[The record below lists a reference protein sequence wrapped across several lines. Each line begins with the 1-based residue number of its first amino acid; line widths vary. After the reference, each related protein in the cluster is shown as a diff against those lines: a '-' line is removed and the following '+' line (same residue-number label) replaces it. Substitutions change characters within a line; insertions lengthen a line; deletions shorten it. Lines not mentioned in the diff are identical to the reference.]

1 MPFDAPDAPTR
12 LADLIGW
19 IADRFAATGLY
30 FGHGTD
36 NPLDEAAWLATAV
49 LGIASEQLDEHLDD
63 TLDAATRARLLAI
76 AEQRQ
81 RTRKPLAYL
90 LNEAWFAGE
99 RFYVDERVLI
109 PRSFIGEFLREQLQP
124 WIEPNRVKRVL
135 DVGTGSGCLAILA
148 ALSFPQVQVDASDI
162 SHEALAVAAI
172 NVERFHLTSRV
183 RLQTADVYAGLGASR
198 YDVIL
203 SNPPYVDPAE
213 FGALPD
219 EYHHEPRLAL
229 AADDAGLAIVRRLLA
244 GAAERLEPKGV
255 LIIETGNSAELL
267 QARLPHVP
275 FTWLTSR
282 GGDESV
288 LLLTVEQLSRYHATL
303 NLTEAR

>member
-1 MPFDAPDAPTR
+1 MPFDARAAPTR
-12 LADLIGW
+12 LVDLIGW
-19 IADRFAATGLY
+19 IADRFTDAGLY

-63 TLDAATRARLLAI
+63 TPDVAVRARLLAV
-76 AEQRQ
+76 AEQRL

-90 LNEAWFAGE
+90 LNEAWSAGE

-148 ALSFPQVQVDASDI
+148 ALSFPQAQVDASDI
-162 SHEALAVAAI
+162 SPDALAVAAI
-172 NVERFHLTSRV
+172 NVERFNLTSRV
-183 RLQTADVYAGLGASR
+183 RLRTADVYAGLEATR

-203 SNPPYVDPAE
+203 SNPPYVDPTE
-213 FGALPD
+213 FAALPD

-244 GAAERLEPKGV
+244 GAADRLEPNGV
-255 LIIETGNSAELL
+255 LIVETGNSAEPL
-267 QARLPHVP
+267 QEQLPQMP
-275 FTWLTSR
+275 FTWLTSSS
-282 GGDESV
+282 GDESV
-288 LLLTVEQLSRYHATL
+288 LLLTAEQLRRHHAL
-303 NLTEAR
+303 LDRAPA

>member
-1 MPFDAPDAPTR
+1 MPFDARAAPTR

-19 IADRFAATGLY
+19 IADQFTDAGLT

-49 LGIASEQLDEHLDD
+49 LGLASEQLDEHLEDALD
-63 TLDAATRARLLAI
+63 TATRTRLLAI
-76 AEQRQ
+76 AEQRL

-90 LNEAWFAGE
+90 LNEAWFVGE

-124 WIEPNRVKRVL
+124 WIEPNRVRRVL
-135 DVGTGSGCLAILA
+135 DVGTGSGCLAIVA
-148 ALSFPQVQVDASDI
+148 ALSFPQAQVDASDV
-162 SHEALAVAAI
+162 SPDALAVAAI
-172 NVERFHLTSRV
+172 NVERFKLTSRV
-183 RLQTADVYAGLGASR
+183 RLRTADVYAGLDASR
-198 YDVIL
+198 YDVIV

-213 FGALPD
+213 FTTLPD

-244 GAAERLEPKGV
+244 GAAERLEADGV

-267 QARLPHVP
+267 QARLPQVP
-275 FTWLTSR
+275 FTWLTSSS
-282 GGDESV
+282 GDESV
-288 LLLTVEQLSRYHATL
+288 LLLTAGQLQRYQSLFERAP
-303 NLTEAR
+303 